1 MWLPKS
7 TVKFDPNVA
16 GHLPSYGSRPKMI
29 PDGYSY
35 SSLKAGY
42 EATTKL
48 RKSPNLVDMSKGAER
63 SNEMFLKLDPEY
75 IKEVKKEN
83 RKRNFNLNDYLPN
96 SLKRDRSS
104 SRISNSDVGTGLL
117 GRDKS
122 RTSINIL
129 STR

>member
-1 MWLPKS
+1 
-7 TVKFDPNVA
+7 
-16 GHLPSYGSRPKMI
+16 MI

-63 SNEMFLKLDPEY
+63 SNDMFLKLDPEY

-96 SLKRDRSS
+96 SLKRDRST
-104 SRISNSDVGTGLL
+104 SRFSNSDVGTGLL